1 MTSMPWKTIIPADLP
16 IIETCYMGDL
26 TRADLFDAARTTLAL
41 GKEHGRTLFLGDCT
55 ELTAG
60 PSVFDLY
67 YLARE
72 ISLNNTSR
80 TLKEAV
86 ILPNISAFLEN
97 LRFWETI
104 GRNRGFMVQIFRER
118 KTALEWLIK

>member
-1 MTSMPWKTIIPADLP
+1 MPWKIIIPADLP
-16 IIETCYMGDL
+16 IIETHYLGDL
-26 TRADLFDAARTTLAL
+26 TRADLFDAARETLAL

-72 ISLNNTSR
+72 ISVNNASHA
-80 TLKEAV
+80 LKEAV
-86 ILPNISAFLEN
+86 ILPNMSAFLEN
-97 LRFWETI
+97 IRFWETI
-104 GRNRGFMVQIFRER
+104 GRNHGFRVQIFRER